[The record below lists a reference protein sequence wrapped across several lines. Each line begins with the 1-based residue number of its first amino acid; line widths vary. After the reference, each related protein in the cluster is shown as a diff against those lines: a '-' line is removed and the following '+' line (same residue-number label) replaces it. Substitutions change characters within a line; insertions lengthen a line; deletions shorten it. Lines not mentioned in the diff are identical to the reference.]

1 MIIFGIGFV
10 AFCTLAYLA
19 SEAEVVWTEWKNE
32 LKVVQTLFDTNA
44 NVKE

>member
-10 AFCTLAYLA
+10 AFCALAYYA
-19 SEAEVVWTEWKNE
+19 TEFEVVYTEWKNE